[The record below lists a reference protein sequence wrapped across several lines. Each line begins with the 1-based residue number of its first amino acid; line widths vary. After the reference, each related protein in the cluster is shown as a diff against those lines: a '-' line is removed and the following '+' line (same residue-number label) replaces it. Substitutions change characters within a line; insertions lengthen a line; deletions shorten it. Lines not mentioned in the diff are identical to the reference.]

1 MSETRRSASW
11 RAWILGIAVACPI
24 TAAAAVLGFWYIMDT
39 PGGSRDG
46 EAVQIIV
53 PRGTTFR
60 EAARSL
66 EDAGL
71 APSAL
76 YLEWRYRIAAK
87 IGRAAPLQAGRYAL
101 NPGRKPSELIAA
113 LTSSSGAHR
122 LYTTLT
128 IPPGSTAS
136 RIAALVERSGLARAE
151 DVQRSILSLASEYPV
166 AENDEGLQ
174 GYLFPDTY
182 KVETPLD
189 DTAESSRAA
198 ADAAVRMMADR
209 FFEVLGEIDGTWSRL
224 TRVQL
229 HEKVILASIVEREYR
244 VALEAPVISAVF
256 NNRLEQSIPLQSC
269 ATVVYAIE
277 ETEAG
282 KPFQDDYHRFNRRIF
297 EQYLRIQSDYNTYY
311 QPRLPPGPIASP
323 GRTALEAAFFPAE
336 SSALFFVVKDPAA
349 GTHTF
354 TTNFSDHEEARISY
368 LNQYVVK
375 D

>member
-1 MSETRRSASW
+1 MSETLRPAPW
-11 RAWILGIAVACPI
+11 RVWILLLFIAAPLI
-24 TAAAAVLGFWYIMDT
+24 AAAAGLVFWYIMDR
-39 PGGSRDG
+39 PYGAEEAG
-46 EAVQIIV
+46 AVQIVV
-53 PRGTTFR
+53 PRGTTFAQ
-60 EAARSL
+60 AARSL

-71 APSAL
+71 AASAR
-76 YLEWRYRIAAK
+76 YLEWRYRIASR
-87 IGRAAPLQAGRYAL
+87 IGGPAALQAGRYAL
-101 NPGRKPSELIAA
+101 KTGRRPSQLIAD
-113 LTSSSGAHR
+113 LTSASSAYR

-136 RIAALVERSGLARAE
+136 RIAALVEKSGLARAE
-151 DVQRSILSLASEYPV
+151 DVQRSIVSLASEYPV
-166 AENDEGLQ
+166 VENGRGLE

-189 DTAESSRAA
+189 DTPAASADA

-224 TRVQL
+224 TRGQL

-244 VALEAPVISAVF
+244 VEVEAPVISAVF
-256 NNRLEQSIPLQSC
+256 NNRLKQNIPLQSC

-282 KPFQDDYHRFNRRIF
+282 EPFKNDYHQFNRRIF
-297 EQYLRIQSDYNTYY
+297 ERYLRIESDYNTYH
-311 QPRLPPGPIASP
+311 QRRLPPGPIASP
-323 GRTALEAAFFPAE
+323 GRIALESSFFPAE

-354 TTNFSDHEEARISY
+354 TTNFADHEAARITY
-368 LNQYVVK
+368 MNQYIVK